1 MRGCLQGLAVL
12 AALFFVVTA
21 VLALLLVNGARVLT
35 NREALKEALALDVLL
50 RQALPGVIGN
60 VVEQQARAQ
69 GLPVPELDTA
79 TLSDAILDTFPA
91 GWLDEVTETA
101 VDGILDYLASGNPE
115 QAVLTID
122 IAPVLTQ
129 WQGEVG
135 QQAVLEIVQ
144 ALPTCTDPAAFD
156 LSSGTLPTCVPP
168 GIPLEDLAIQLHSV
182 IGSSILPP
190 IVGASA
196 LVRLPLISTETLS
209 AGQLS
214 LLQRVQQ
221 LYALATQSWRLWLL
235 PLLSLVAITLFAVR
249 SLVGW
254 GYWWGWSLTAAG
266 FIALLLA
273 LVLPALVVG
282 MMRTTAV
289 GATPTPGSLSAVW
302 QPFLQQG
309 VIALSVAW
317 GRRMLLQA
325 GGFLLLGLLFVSY
338 GFLASRQSA
347 GQRS

>member
-12 AALFFVVTA
+12 AALFFVATA

-35 NREALKEALALDVLL
+35 NREALKEALALDLLL
-50 RQALPGVIGN
+50 RQALPGFIGN

-122 IAPVLTQ
+122 IAPVLAQ
-129 WQGEVG
+129 WQGEIG

-144 ALPTCTDPAAFD
+144 TLPLCTNLAAFD

-168 GIPLEDLAIQLHSV
+168 GVPLEELAIQLHSV

-196 LVRLPLISTETLS
+196 LVRLPLISAEMLTVEQMALFV
-209 AGQLS
+209 QV
-214 LLQRVQQ
+214 QR
-221 LYALATQSWRLWLL
+221 LYTLATQSWRLWLL
-235 PLLSLVAITLFAVR
+235 PLLSLLTITLLAVR
-249 SLVGW
+249 SLTGW
-254 GYWWGWSLTAAG
+254 GYWWGWPMAAAG

-273 LVLPALVVG
+273 LVLPALVTG
-282 MMRTTAV
+282 MMRTVV
-289 GATPTPGSLSAVW
+289 GAAPGSLTAVW
-302 QPFLQQG
+302 QPLLQQG
-309 VIALSVAW
+309 IIALSVAW
-317 GRRMLLQA
+317 GRRVLLQA
-325 GGFLLLGLLFVSY
+325 GGVLVLGLIFVSY
-338 GFLASRQSA
+338 GFLASRPEK
-347 GQRS
+347 QRR

>member
-1 MRGCLQGLAVL
+1 MRGCMQGLAVL
-12 AALFFVVTA
+12 AALLFVTTA
-21 VLALLLVNGARVLT
+21 VLALLLVNGARILT
-35 NREALKEALALDVLL
+35 NREALKEALALEVLL

-69 GLPVPELDTA
+69 NLPVPQLDTD

-101 VDGILDYLASGNPE
+101 VDGVLNYLSTGNPE

-122 IAPVLTQ
+122 VSPVLTQ
-129 WQGEVG
+129 WQGEMG

-144 ALPTCTDPAAFD
+144 TLPICTDPAAFD

-168 GIPLEDLAIQLHSV
+168 GVPIEEMAIQLHSV

-196 LVRLPLISTETLS
+196 LVRLPLLSAETLT

-214 LLQRVQQ
+214 ILQRVQR

-235 PLLSLVAITLFAVR
+235 PLFSLMAITLFAVR
-249 SLVGW
+249 TLANW
-254 GYWWGWSLTAAG
+254 GYWWGWPMAAAG
-266 FIALLLA
+266 FIALMLA
-273 LVLPALVVG
+273 LVLPALVTGVV
-282 MMRTTAV
+282 RTAV
-289 GATPTPGSLSAVW
+289 SAAPTPGSLTAVW

-309 VIALSVAW
+309 IIALSVAW
-317 GRRMLLQA
+317 GRRVLLQA
-325 GGFLLLGLLFVSY
+325 GGILVLGLIFVSY
-338 GFLASRQSA
+338 GFFAARQQA
-347 GQRS
+347 EQ